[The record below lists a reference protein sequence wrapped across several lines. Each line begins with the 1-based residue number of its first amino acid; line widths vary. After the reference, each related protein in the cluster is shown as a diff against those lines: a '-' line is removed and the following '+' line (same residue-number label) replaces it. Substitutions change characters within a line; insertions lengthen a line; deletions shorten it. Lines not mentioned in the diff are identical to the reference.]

1 MTDLRKQWLGVVA
14 VVAAV
19 AAGVIVL
26 VRRAPVPIEV
36 GATAPDFTAT
46 DLSTG
51 ATRSLHADYRGS
63 VTLINVWA
71 TWCEPCKR
79 EIPALDSLYR
89 VLGPKGLRIA
99 AVSIDRGDPAPVKA
113 FMDGFGVTFDVLH
126 DPEGTIQQIYQG
138 TGVPESFLV
147 DRDGQIVRIVYADHP
162 WASPTNQR
170 IIGELLARQP
180 ADRDAP

>member
-1 MTDLRKQWLGVVA
+1 MTDTRKQWLIVVA
-14 VVAAV
+14 VIAVV

-36 GATAPDFTAT
+36 GAIAPDFTAT
-46 DLSTG
+46 DLRTG
-51 ATRSLHADYRGS
+51 TARSLHADYRGR
-63 VTLINVWA
+63 VTLVNVWA

-138 TGVPESFLV
+138 TGVPESFLL

-170 IIGELLARQP
+170 IISELLARP
-180 ADRDAP
+180 ATDRDAP